1 MSSAAHARKRKVR
14 RKGRH
19 SAPSTT
25 HKVAKA
31 AGKAAPAVAVVG
43 ALAAVPQVRD
53 FVTSAATG
61 VTAGQRPAGHQSD
74 PGQVASAAEDNA
86 QSFKV
91 HAYRPRHAAGSAS
104 AVPAP
109 SNRSTGA
116 RPATRKP
123 GTPSHRPAHHL
134 VSSAPAPS
142 ETAPAPSETSPSP
155 VGSSTSSA
163 AGTTTG
169 SRSVPKCTGTTGML
183 PGNYAAIVDFLVA
196 HGYTGFA
203 AAGIA
208 GNIYQESKGDPES
221 VGSGGGGLIGWTP
234 LPSGFVTG
242 NPAAD
247 LQTQLNALL
256 TYNQGW
262 SQFIP
267 ALNAATSA
275 TQAADIYMND
285 FERPGFPAAANRE
298 AAAQAVAAACGI

>member
-1 MSSAAHARKRKVR
+1 VAR
-14 RKGRH
+14 
-19 SAPSTT
+19 
-25 HKVAKA
+25 A
-31 AGKAAPAVAVVG
+31 AGKAAPAVVVLG

-53 FVTSAATG
+53 FVIPTTSTL
-61 VTAGQRPAGHQSD
+61 TAGHHPAAEVPA
-74 PGQVASAAEDNA
+74 PGEVAGAAVDQNSASASAR
-86 QSFKV
+86 
-91 HAYRPRHAAGSAS
+91 AYLPRHATSSSAGPARSTRKSGSSAHRTTHHSGTSASSGSSSGESGSSGSSGGSSATGTGGASTGSAGTGG
-104 AVPAP
+104 A
-109 SNRSTGA
+109 STGGA
-116 RPATRKP
+116 
-123 GTPSHRPAHHL
+123 
-134 VSSAPAPS
+134 
-142 ETAPAPSETSPSP
+142 
-155 VGSSTSSA
+155 STGGHA
-163 AGTTTG
+163 
-169 SRSVPKCTGTTGML
+169 VPKCTGTSGML
-183 PGNYAAIVDFLVA
+183 PANYATIVDFLVA

-262 SQFIP
+262 AQFIP

-275 TQAADIYMND
+275 TEAADIYMND
-285 FERPGFPAAANRE
+285 FERPGLPVAANRE

>member
-1 MSSAAHARKRKVR
+1 M
-14 RKGRH
+14 GRH

-53 FVTSAATG
+53 FVTSAAAG

-104 AVPAP
+104 AGPAAGT
-109 SNRSTGA
+109 RSTRRA
-116 RPATRKP
+116 HPATRMS
-123 GTPSHRPAHHL
+123 GTSPHRPTHHPS
-134 VSSAPAPS
+134 SSAPAPS
-142 ETAPAPSETSPSP
+142 SSAPAPGSPSPSP
-155 VGSSTSSA
+155 VGSSAPSA
-163 AGTTTG
+163 AGTTG

-183 PGNYAAIVDFLVA
+183 PDNYAAIVDFLVA

-221 VGSGGGGLIGWTP
+221 AGSGGGGLIGWTP

-285 FERPGFPAAANRE
+285 FERPGLPEAANRE